1 MWAVLQLIFGLI
13 ALVVTSHN
21 AFVIYAKAAQ
31 AQNLSYQDLAD
42 MAYALLLLNAV
53 LAGITLAAMIGLM
66 LAHRGLKHQRLAGQ
80 VS

>member
-1 MWAVLQLIFGLI
+1 LG
-13 ALVVTSHN
+13 
-21 AFVIYAKAAQ
+21 
-31 AQNLSYQDLAD
+31 YQDLAD